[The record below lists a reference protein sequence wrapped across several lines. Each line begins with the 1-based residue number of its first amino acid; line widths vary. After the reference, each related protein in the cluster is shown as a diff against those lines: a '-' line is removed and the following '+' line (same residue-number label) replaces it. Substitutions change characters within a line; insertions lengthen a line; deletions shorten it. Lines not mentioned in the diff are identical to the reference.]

1 MLVLY
6 FSFALVCLYSV
17 LGHPTS
23 KRADSDDVWETLY
36 EGHNAY
42 ESEMDHDHP
51 GLREDLATN
60 GQRRSS
66 LMSSLLALILNT
78 TQIQISW

>member
-23 KRADSDDVWETLY
+23 KRADPDDVWETLY

-60 GQRRSS
+60 GQRRSPS
-66 LMSSLLALILNT
+66 RIF
-78 TQIQISW
+78 